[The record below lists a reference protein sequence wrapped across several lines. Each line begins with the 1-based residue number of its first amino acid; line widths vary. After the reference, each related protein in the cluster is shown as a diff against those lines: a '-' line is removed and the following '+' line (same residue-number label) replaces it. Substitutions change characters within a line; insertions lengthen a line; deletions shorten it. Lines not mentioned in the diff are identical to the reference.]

1 LFSDDDVD
9 KKVAVLSGGEKSRL
23 ALLKILLHPANLLI
37 LDEPTNH
44 LDINAKQVL
53 LEALGSYGG
62 TVLFVSHDT
71 HFIKHIANRILYLS
85 DDRPEM
91 FEGDYEYFSWK
102 LEQKEAIEPLYE
114 SSVNPPPVEK
124 SESAVSRKET
134 NRMKNRLRN
143 LHKES
148 EDLLLDIERID
159 GKVKQVMLDMSLEE
173 NYSDSMKITSLLS
186 KKENLEHRHHEMEAQ
201 WFSLQDEIESLEA
214 ELGA

>member
-1 LFSDDDVD
+1 
-9 KKVAVLSGGEKSRL
+9 
-23 ALLKILLHPANLLI
+23 
-37 LDEPTNH
+37 
-44 LDINAKQVL
+44 
-53 LEALGSYGG
+53 
-62 TVLFVSHDT
+62 
-71 HFIKHIANRILYLS
+71 
-85 DDRPEM
+85 
-91 FEGDYEYFSWK
+91 
-102 LEQKEAIEPLYE
+102 
-114 SSVNPPPVEK
+114 VEK